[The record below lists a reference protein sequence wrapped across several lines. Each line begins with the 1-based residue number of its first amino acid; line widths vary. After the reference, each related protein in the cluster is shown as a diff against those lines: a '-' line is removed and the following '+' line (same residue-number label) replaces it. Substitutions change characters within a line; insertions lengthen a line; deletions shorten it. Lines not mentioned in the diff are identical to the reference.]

1 MLGLAVAA
9 PVLAQD
15 ALTSA
20 AELQQRL
27 DLSALAAHAK
37 AQPVEARLA
46 AAQAAA
52 LKSLGRDFGRT
63 GSQAALMQG
72 WQAYLAANRPAPDD
86 VNALV
91 ALVLRESCLQAA
103 ADLKQ
108 QAEKAKAANQ
118 QKARIRTQA
127 KQPGAGSAT
136 GTPTVR
142 PSPGAM
148 QMQMQSPGDD
158 AQLANVD
165 LQNVMQRSQQNL
177 QMMANIA
184 KTMNDTAMA
193 VIRGMK

>member
-37 AQPVEARLA
+37 AQPVEGRLA
-46 AAQAAA
+46 PAQAAA
-52 LKSLGRDFGRT
+52 LKGLGRNFGRT
-63 GSQAALMQG
+63 GNQAALMQG
-72 WQAYLAANRPAPDD
+72 WQAYLAANRPAPGD

-91 ALVLRESCLQAA
+91 ALVLRESCLQAS

-108 QAEKAKAANQ
+108 HAEKVKAANQ
-118 QKARIRTQA
+118 QKARLRAQA

-142 PSPGAM
+142 L
-148 QMQMQSPGDD
+148 SPGDD

-165 LQNVMQRSQQNL
+165 LQNSMQRSQQIL
-177 QMMANIA
+177 QIMTNIA

-193 VIRGMK
+193 VIRRMK